1 MVVEVASML
10 DLATIQR
17 RFLTFLTE
25 FRFNGELVYKNR
37 VNEMVANKS
46 RSLVVDFDH
55 LIEHDRD
62 LARSIQL
69 RPDYSMPALKKAL
82 LEALERQDP
91 EYAGEVREKALKNQQ
106 IKGEVSGFAEA
117 ASLIP
122 LNVRFRFPQGSSVR
136 LRELGAEHV
145 DTLVQ
150 VEAVALRVSVSKPYL
165 VIPVYRCV
173 KCGFMEPGVVGLT
186 EVFAPARCP
195 NILEGDKCNGPMI
208 LDASS
213 SYSINHQRILLQ
225 ERQEE
230 LESGVLPR
238 GVQAML
244 TDDLVDK
251 VKPGSRI
258 RVTGI
263 FRAYKPAKTQSERGL
278 ETFLEINFFELAE
291 KDYDVLELSQKD
303 LEEIRRMAS
312 DPWLKEKMIESLAP
326 GIYGLRDIKEAI
338 LLALVGAP
346 PVYLPDNTRVRGDS
360 HILIIGDPGTGKSQL
375 LQTVSKL
382 VPRGIYTSG
391 KGSSGVGLTAAVV
404 KDTRG
409 EFMLEAGAMVLA
421 DGGVCLID
429 EIDKMDESD
438 RSAIHEAL
446 EQQTVTI
453 TKAGIHATL
462 NARCGVIA
470 AGNPT
475 FGKYLRDRSVAD
487 NINLPPTILSRFDL
501 IFIVEDKPDDERDKE
516 LADFVLKV
524 RGQGQISVPYSPDT
538 MRKYISYA
546 RMNCSPELSEAAA
559 ESLNSFY
566 IEMRRKSESPDSPIV
581 ITTRQLEGLVRLT
594 KANARLRL
602 SQVAVAEDAESAI
615 RLYKIF
621 LQGIGVQTSTG
632 EKTDLSTVYVGK
644 TSEELG
650 VMARIDMVLSKM
662 LEEAGSEGVLEADF
676 KQRCKEEGFGE
687 RDVEKFL
694 EMRKRGGMLFEPK
707 PGRIR
712 RT

>member
-1 MVVEVASML
+1 MALEASTIL
-10 DLATIQR
+10 DLASIQK
-17 RFLTFLTE
+17 RFLAFLTE
-25 FRFNGELVYKNR
+25 FRLNGELVYKTR
-37 VNEMVANKS
+37 INEMVANKS
-46 RSLVVDFDH
+46 RSVVVDFDH

-62 LARSIQL
+62 LARTIQL
-69 RPDYSMPALKKAL
+69 RPDYSFPALKKAL

-91 EYAGEVREKALKNQQ
+91 EYAAEIKDRALKNQQ
-106 IKGEVSGFAEA
+106 LKGEVGGFAEA

-122 LNVRFRFPQGSSVR
+122 LNVRFRLPQGFTIR
-136 LRELGAEHV
+136 LRELGAEHI

-165 VIPVYRCV
+165 VIPVYKCV
-173 KCGFMEPGVVGLT
+173 KCGFAATGVVGLT
-186 EVFAPARCP
+186 EVFAPSRCP
-195 NILEGDKCNGPMI
+195 NIVDGEKCNGPMA

-238 GVQAML
+238 GVQALL

-263 FRAYKPAKTQSERGL
+263 FRAYKPTRSQSERGL
-278 ETFLEINFFELAE
+278 ETFLEINYFELAE
-291 KDYDVLELSQKD
+291 KDYETLELSEKD
-303 LEEIRRMAS
+303 LEEIKRMAA

-346 PVYLPDNTRVRGDS
+346 PVHLPDGTRVRGDS

-375 LQTVSKL
+375 LQTVAKL

-391 KGSSGVGLTAAVV
+391 KGSSGVGLTAAVI
-404 KDTRG
+404 KDARG

-429 EIDKMDESD
+429 EIDKMSEND

-501 IFIVEDKPDDERDKE
+501 IFIVEDRPDEERDRE
-516 LADFVLKV
+516 LAEFVLKV
-524 RGQGQISVPYSPDT
+524 RGQGQINVPYRPEQL
-538 MRKYISYA
+538 RKYISYA
-546 RMNCSPELSEAAA
+546 RLNCHPELSQEAIDI
-559 ESLNSFY
+559 LNKFY
-566 IEMRRKSESPDSPIV
+566 IEMRRKSEAPDSPIV

-594 KANARLRL
+594 KAHARLRL
-602 SQVAVAEDAESAI
+602 SPIADAGDAEAAI

-621 LQGIGVQTSTG
+621 LQSIGVQTSTG
-632 EKTDLSTVYVGK
+632 EKADLSTVYVGK
-644 TSEELG
+644 TTEELS
-650 VMARIDMVLSKM
+650 VMARIDLVLSKM
-662 LEEAGSEGVLEADF
+662 LAEAGSAGVLEADF
-676 KQRCKEEGFGE
+676 KQRCKEEGFSE
-687 RDVEKFL
+687 RDVERFL
-694 EMRKRGGMLFEPK
+694 EMRKRAGMIFEPK
-707 PGRIR
+707 PGRISK
-712 RT
+712 T